1 MPECNILPTDLGT
14 AARAIS
20 GLDKSATRAM
30 RWPGDTVSPTS
41 TSRDSTTP
49 ENGEREIADPSS

>member
-20 GLDKSATRAM
+20 LKFPAA
-30 RWPGDTVSPTS
+30 
-41 TSRDSTTP
+41 SRDK
-49 ENGEREIADPSS
+49 IHV